1 MSVSE
6 YEVPPWLLK
15 AAQEANEIIRP
26 YLPLL
31 RDAQKHMDE
40 VRAVMA
46 AVGPLPLPPPE
57 LAQVMNSGLREMLSL
72 SRQQRNAFFPVPA
85 AGITGTGGVV
95 LPKMMLAGAGEMTA
109 STATATLAVRDDSP
123 ADVGMPLDAKTVFLA
138 ILWVFA
144 ILLPLKIGLL
154 PPEVQAIIRDYLVTI
169 GTALIIHWRVTDSRK
184 R

>member
-1 MSVSE
+1 M
-6 YEVPPWLLK
+6 PDWLLK

-46 AVGPLPLPPPE
+46 AIGPLPVPPPE
-57 LAQVMNSGLREMLSL
+57 LVQVMNAGLRETLSL
-72 SRQQRNAFFPVPA
+72 SRQQRNAFFPVPPA
-85 AGITGTGGVV
+85 VITGTGSIA
-95 LPKMMLAGAGEMTA
+95 LPKPTLAGAGEVTA

-138 ILWVFA
+138 ILWVMALLLPVA
-144 ILLPLKIGLL
+144 ILLLS
-154 PPEVQAIIRDYLVTI
+154 PEVQTIIMDFLVTI
-169 GTALIIHWRVTDSRK
+169 GTALIIHWRVTDTRK